1 MPHALVIDDH
11 EQILQI
17 VGEKLESLDHT
28 FDSASSQEEA
38 EEFLRRQSYDY
49 ILLDLAIPL
58 RFGGQADKQYGRN
71 LLHKIR
77 GPLGHPVTT
86 VIIMTA
92 NDLESYHVGVEL
104 MKEGADDFVGKPFG
118 EDHPLERKIKEALVK
133 RPPKDNESRGQ
144 ASEPTVHPFSGAVI
158 EFFEDRVEING
169 RKLTGRKSQMR
180 SVLERLRAKKEAGGK
195 ITLGGVQLANE
206 CHFENGEKAA
216 GDAVRQIRDK
226 SCEALLKHHSI
237 HAVGNDI
244 VVTDDTGYSLGPKIQ
259 IRVAGMTPDEDASQT
274 FSPLQLKIL
283 RELREKNNQLRTL
296 LAKSLGITG
305 RLVGEEIEDL
315 LVSED
320 VKSHGKGSA
329 LRYELVRDP
338 LPKPRLD

>member
-28 FDSASSQEEA
+28 FDAASSQEEA

-77 GPLGHPVTT
+77 GALGHPSTT
-86 VIIMTA
+86 VIVMTA

-118 EDHPLERKIKEALVK
+118 EDHPLERKIKEALVR
-133 RPPKDNESRGQ
+133 RPPRDNDPNAKADEATIQ
-144 ASEPTVHPFSGAVI
+144 QFTGAVI
-158 EFFEDRVEING
+158 EFYGDRVEING

-180 SVLERLRAKKEAGGK
+180 SVLECLRLKKEAGGK

-206 CHFENGEKAA
+206 CHFDNGEKAA

-226 SCEALLKHHSI
+226 ACELLQKHDNV

-244 VVTDDTGYSLGPKIQ
+244 VVTDDTGYSLGSKIQ
-259 IRVAGMTPDEDASQT
+259 IRVAGVTPDGDT
-274 FSPLQLKIL
+274 NTGFSPEQLKIL
-283 RELREKNNQLRTL
+283 RGLRGKNSQLRAL
-296 LAKSLGITG
+296 IAKSAGLTNRRI
-305 RLVGEEIEDL
+305 GEEIESL
-315 LVSED
+315 IESGY
-320 VKSHGKGSA
+320 VKAHGKGAA
-329 LRYELVRDP
+329 LRYELIREP
-338 LPKPRLD
+338 LPPTTK

>member
-11 EQILQI
+11 DQILQI

-28 FDSASSQEEA
+28 FDTASSQEEA
-38 EEFLRRQSYDY
+38 EDFLRRQSYDY

-77 GPLGHPVTT
+77 GPLGHQLTA

-118 EDHPLERKIKEALVK
+118 EDHPLERKIVDALAK
-133 RPPKDNESRGQ
+133 RPSRDEGTRNQ
-144 ASEPTVHPFSGAVI
+144 AIDDVKQPFTGALI

-169 RKLTGRKSQMR
+169 HKITGRKSQMR
-180 SVLERLRAKKEAGGK
+180 SALERLRAKKESGGK
-195 ITLGGVQLANE
+195 TTLGGFQLANE

-226 SCEALLKHHSI
+226 SCEVLLKHDSVL
-237 HAVGNDI
+237 AVGNDI
-244 VVTDDTGYSLGPKIQ
+244 VVTDDTGYALGPKIQ
-259 IRVAGMTPDEDASQT
+259 IRAAGVASDEDT
-274 FSPLQLKIL
+274 NTGFSPDQLKIL
-283 RELREKNNQLRTL
+283 RGLRDKKSQLRTL
-296 LAKSLGITG
+296 IAKSVGLTN
-305 RLVGEEIEDL
+305 RRVGEEIENL
-315 LVSED
+315 IESGY
-320 VKSHGKGSA
+320 VKQLGKGAA
-329 LRYELVRDP
+329 LRYELIRDP
-338 LPKPRLD
+338 LPPQA

>member
-28 FDSASSQEEA
+28 FDTASSQEEA

-77 GPLGHPVTT
+77 GALGHPSTT

-118 EDHPLERKIKEALVK
+118 EDHPLERKIKEALVR
-133 RPPKDNESRGQ
+133 RPPRDNDPNAKEDEATIQ
-144 ASEPTVHPFSGAVI
+144 QFAGAVI
-158 EFFEDRVEING
+158 EFFGDRIEING
-169 RKLTGRKSQMR
+169 RKLTGKKSQMR
-180 SVLERLRAKKEAGGK
+180 SVLECLRAKKEAGGK
-195 ITLGGVQLANE
+195 LTLGGVQLANE
-206 CHFENGEKAA
+206 CHFDNGEKAA

-226 SCEALLKHHSI
+226 SCELLLKHHSV
-237 HAVGNDI
+237 HADGNDI

-259 IRVAGMTPDEDASQT
+259 IRVAGVNPDEDACQS
-274 FSPLQLKIL
+274 FSPIQLKIM
-283 RELREKNNQLRTL
+283 RELRKKNNQMRAL

-305 RLVGEEIEDL
+305 KLVGEEANVL
-315 LVSED
+315 LESGD
-320 VKSHGKGSA
+320 VKSHGKGAA

>member
-11 EQILQI
+11 DLILQI

-28 FDSASSQEEA
+28 FDTASSQEEA
-38 EEFLRRQSYDY
+38 EDFLRRQSYDY

-77 GPLGHPVTT
+77 GALGHQSTA

-118 EDHPLERKIKEALVK
+118 EDHPLEKKIVDALAK
-133 RPPKDNESRGQ
+133 RPSRDAGTKNQ
-144 ASEPTVHPFSGAVI
+144 AIEDVKQPFTGALI

-169 RKLTGRKSQMR
+169 HKITGRKSQMR
-180 SVLERLRAKKEAGGK
+180 SALERLRAKKEAGGK
-195 ITLGGVQLANE
+195 TTLGGLQLANE
-206 CHFENGEKAA
+206 CHFDNGEKAA

-226 SCEALLKHHSI
+226 SCEALLKHDGVL
-237 HAVGNDI
+237 AVGIDI

-259 IRVAGMTPDEDASQT
+259 IRSAGVTTDEDT
-274 FSPLQLKIL
+274 NTKFSPDQLKIL
-283 RELREKNNQLRTL
+283 RELRDKKSQLRTL
-296 LAKSLGITG
+296 IAKSVGLTN
-305 RLVGEEIEDL
+305 RRVGEEIENL
-315 LVSED
+315 IESGY
-320 VKSHGKGSA
+320 VKQLGKGAA
-329 LRYELVRDP
+329 LRYELIRDP
-338 LPKPRLD
+338 LPPQA